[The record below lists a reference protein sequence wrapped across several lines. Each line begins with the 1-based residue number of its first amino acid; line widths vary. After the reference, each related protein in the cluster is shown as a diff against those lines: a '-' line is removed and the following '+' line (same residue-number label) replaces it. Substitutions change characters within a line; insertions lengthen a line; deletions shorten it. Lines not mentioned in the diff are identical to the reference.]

1 MEKQLVKQLNGLAA
15 KVYLYMFDVVGNHND
30 KAIYREKFLEG
41 LALKN
46 LSKIGIP
53 ETTQQ
58 EVLSVCN
65 TNEKVELFTAFLFID
80 RTGRTLDE
88 ICFDAG
94 LTFEEIEKLKAG
106 EL

>member
-1 MEKQLVKQLNGLAA
+1 MEKQTVQQLNQLAA

-30 KAIYREKFLEG
+30 KAIYREKFLNG
-41 LALKN
+41 LALKD

-53 ETTQQ
+53 SEMQQ
-58 EVLSVCN
+58 EVLTLCN
-65 TNEKVELFTAFLFID
+65 TNEKTEVFTAFLFID
-80 RTGRTLDE
+80 RTGRTLDQ

-94 LTFEEIEKLKAG
+94 LTYEEIEKLKTG